1 MDGVMSPL
9 SFNEHGSPGYA
20 EYDIVNLGRTGFI
33 QVIKNSPL
41 FHSNIALDSDIVAI

>member
-1 MDGVMSPL
+1 MNIPLQVSIDGLMSPL

-33 QVIKNSPL
+33 KVKWKT
-41 FHSNIALDSDIVAI
+41 